1 MPKLPLGTA
10 ARLLEVAIDE
20 IGVTE
25 VPDNKVKYNNDNG
38 LPWCGYFVD
47 WCLNHAGI
55 KGTPKQIST
64 IQGARAMRDIN
75 RWANT
80 PEIGDLIYMGWGA
93 TGEIQHVGFVVEV
106 HSDHVISIEGNTS
119 DKNQANGGMV
129 MVKNRPLDK
138 HVIGFARPKYVPYKG
153 EYPKVE
159 LAATKVSEAKPKK
172 KGLLKK

>member
-1 MPKLPLGTA
+1 MSYPLGTA
-10 ARLLEVAIDE
+10 ARLVEVAKGE
-20 IGVTE
+20 IGVVE
-25 VPDNKVKYNNDNG
+25 VPDNKVKYNNENG

-75 RWANT
+75 RWANA
-80 PEIGDLIYMGWGA
+80 PEVGDLIYMGWAGV
-93 TGEIQHVGFVVEV
+93 GEIQHVGFVVEV
-106 HSDHVISIEGNTS
+106 HADHVITIEGNTS
-119 DKNQANGGMV
+119 DKSQDNGGMV

-159 LAATKVSEAKPKK
+159 TPKVSGVTPKK

>member
-1 MPKLPLGTA
+1 MTYPVGTA
-10 ARLLEVAIDE
+10 AKLVEVAQRE
-20 IGVTE
+20 IGVVE

-64 IQGARAMRDIN
+64 IQGAKAMKDIG
-75 RWANT
+75 RWVEGK
-80 PEIGDLIYMGWGA
+80 PEIGDLIYLGWGA
-93 TGEIQHVGFVVEV
+93 PGAIQHVGLVVEV
-106 HSDHVISIEGNTS
+106 ADKHVITIEGNTS
-119 DKNQANGGMV
+119 DANQANGGAV
-129 MVKNRPLDK
+129 MVKKRELDK

-153 EYPKVE
+153 ECPKVE
-159 LAATKVSEAKPKK
+159 LKVVSVEKTKK

>member
-1 MPKLPLGTA
+1 MSYPLGTA
-10 ARLLEVAIDE
+10 ARLIEVAKGE
-20 IGVTE
+20 IGVVE

-80 PEIGDLIYMGWGA
+80 PEIGDLIYMGWAGV
-93 TGEIQHVGFVVEV
+93 GEIQHVGFVVEV
-106 HSDHVISIEGNTS
+106 HADHVITIEGNTS
-119 DKNQANGGMV
+119 DKSQDNGGMV
-129 MVKNRPLDK
+129 MVKNRKLDK
-138 HVIGFARPKYVPYKG
+138 NVIGFARPKYVPFKG
-153 EYPKVE
+153 EFPKVE
-159 LAATKVSEAKPKK
+159 LKALKPVVEEKPKK

>member
-1 MPKLPLGTA
+1 MEYPLGTA
-10 ARLLEVAIDE
+10 ARLVRVARDE

-38 LPWCGYFVD
+38 QAWCGYFVD

-64 IQGARAMRDIN
+64 IQGARSMRDIN

-93 TGEIQHVGFVVEV
+93 VGEIQHIGFVVEV
-106 HSDHVISIEGNTS
+106 HADHVITIEGNTS
-119 DKNQANGGMV
+119 DKNQSNGGMV

-138 HVIGFARPKYVPYKG
+138 SVIGFARPKYVPYKG

-159 LAATKVSEAKPKK
+159 IKASKPVVEEKPKK

>member
-1 MPKLPLGTA
+1 MSEFPPGTA
-10 ARLLEVAIDE
+10 ARLVRVARDE

-25 VPDNKVKYNNDNG
+25 TPVNNVKYNNNNG
-38 LPWCGYFVD
+38 LAWCGYFVD
-47 WCLNHAGI
+47 WCLPRAGVR
-55 KGTPKQIST
+55 GTPKQIST
-64 IQGARAMRDIN
+64 IQGAKAMREIG

-80 PEIGDLIYMGWGA
+80 PKIGDLIYMGWGEL
-93 TGEIQHVGFVVEV
+93 GEIQHVGFVVEV
-106 HSDHVISIEGNTS
+106 HKDHVITIEGNTS

-129 MVKNRPLDK
+129 MVKKRVLDK

-159 LAATKVSEAKPKK
+159 LEATKVSEAKPKK

>member
-1 MPKLPLGTA
+1 MLFRSTA
-10 ARLLEVAIDE
+10 ARLVRVARDE

-25 VPDNKVKYNNDNG
+25 IPDNKVKYNNDNG

-64 IQGARAMRDIN
+64 IQGAAAMRDIG

-80 PEIGDLIYMGWGA
+80 PEIGDLIYMGWGNP
-93 TGEIQHVGFVVEV
+93 GEIQHVGLVVEV
-106 HSDHVISIEGNTS
+106 HSDHVITIEGNTS

-129 MVKNRPLDK
+129 MVKNRKLDK
-138 HVIGFARPKYVPYKG
+138 NVIGFARPKYVPYKG

-159 LAATKVSEAKPKK
+159 LTNKKVSEAKPTK